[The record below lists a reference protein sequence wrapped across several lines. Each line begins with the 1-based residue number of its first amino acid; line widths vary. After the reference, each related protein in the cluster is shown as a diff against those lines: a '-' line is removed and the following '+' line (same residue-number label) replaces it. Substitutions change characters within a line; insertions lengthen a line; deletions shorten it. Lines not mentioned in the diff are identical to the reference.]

1 MRHDR
6 WREYLTNPRVFDGW
20 LKANVFV
27 GSIVAVLVLTM
38 ALAALYSGA
47 GSNQIERSSV
57 GRLSGSHRL
66 MGAM

>member
-6 WREYLTNPRVFDGW
+6 LREYLTNPGDFDGW

-47 GSNQIERSSV
+47 GSNHRSNFQVSV
-57 GRLSGSHRL
+57 VSGGRTD
-66 MGAM
+66 